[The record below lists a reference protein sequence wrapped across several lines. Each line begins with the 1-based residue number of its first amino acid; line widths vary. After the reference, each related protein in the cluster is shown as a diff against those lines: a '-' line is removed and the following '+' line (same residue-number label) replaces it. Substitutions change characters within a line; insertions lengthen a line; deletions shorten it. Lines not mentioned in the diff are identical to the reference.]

1 MGILSL
7 IGAKGLA
14 YLGAALAAVIG
25 IVTVYLR
32 GSADAKNRQKLKQAE
47 EYAETRRKAD
57 EADIVGDSPNLAR
70 EWLREFHKRNGRL

>member
-14 YLGAALAAVIG
+14 YLGAALAAIAG
-25 IVTVYLR
+25 IVAVYLR
-32 GSADAKNRQKLKQAE
+32 GISAANTRQKLRRAE

-70 EWLREFHKRNGRL
+70 EWLREFSKRPRDL